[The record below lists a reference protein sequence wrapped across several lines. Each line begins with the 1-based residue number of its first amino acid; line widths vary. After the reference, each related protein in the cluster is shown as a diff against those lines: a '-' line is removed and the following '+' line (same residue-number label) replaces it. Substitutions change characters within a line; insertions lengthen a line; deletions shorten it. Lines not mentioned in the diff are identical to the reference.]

1 MQPTD
6 KNHKSRKSLEK
17 QPEAEAGI
25 EFFASHAPCG
35 GFFVAEV
42 VRGSAQR
49 ASTRAPYLEYVV
61 RSMGRSKHPHQ
72 LAYPV
77 QMGRNPKHKRRSS
90 IQGYLPN
97 FSTYTSFIAILCIQ
111 SGFRPFT
118 GHYSVVFFPICHG
131 TIKCEHGTINRAPS
145 KNIPKDS
152 GWQSAPSPGIALMI
166 LQTPPTRP
174 LAGRGA
180 NEPLALVLRPFRSCL
195 LLLLALF
202 RCLPVHLVTYL
213 EPPL

>member
-72 LAYPV
+72 LTSLV

-90 IQGYLPN
+90 IQRVIFETLAHILPLLQSYASKVVSGPSQGITLKCT
-97 FSTYTSFIAILCIQ
+97 FLFVMEQSSTNMEQ
-111 SGFRPFT
+111 ST
-118 GHYSVVFFPICHG
+118 GP
-131 TIKCEHGTINRAPS
+131 
-145 KNIPKDS
+145 
-152 GWQSAPSPGIALMI
+152 
-166 LQTPPTRP
+166 LQRTFQKTVD
-174 LAGRGA
+174 G
-180 NEPLALVLRPFRSCL
+180 NL
-195 LLLLALF
+195 LLHRALL
-202 RCLPVHLVTYL
+202 
-213 EPPL
+213 

>member
-1 MQPTD
+1 MTNAQYSVRRRGAVQPTD

-42 VRGSAQR
+42 VRGSKQR

-72 LAYPV
+72 LASPV

-90 IQGYLPN
+90 IQRVIFETLAHILP
-97 FSTYTSFIAILCIQ
+97 SLQ
-111 SGFRPFT
+111 S
-118 GHYSVVFFPICHG
+118 YASKVVSG
-131 TIKCEHGTINRAPS
+131 PS
-145 KNIPKDS
+145 
-152 GWQSAPSPGIALMI
+152 QGITL
-166 LQTPPTRP
+166 
-174 LAGRGA
+174 
-180 NEPLALVLRPFRSCL
+180 
-195 LLLLALF
+195 
-202 RCLPVHLVTYL
+202 
-213 EPPL
+213 

>member
-61 RSMGRSKHPHQ
+61 RSMGRSNHPH
-72 LAYPV
+72 LSRPS
-77 QMGRNPKHKRRSS
+77 MWLTRS
-90 IQGYLPN
+90 
-97 FSTYTSFIAILCIQ
+97 
-111 SGFRPFT
+111 
-118 GHYSVVFFPICHG
+118 
-131 TIKCEHGTINRAPS
+131 
-145 KNIPKDS
+145 
-152 GWQSAPSPGIALMI
+152 
-166 LQTPPTRP
+166 P
-174 LAGRGA
+174 LLSSSEAG
-180 NEPLALVLRPFRSCL
+180 ES
-195 LLLLALF
+195 
-202 RCLPVHLVTYL
+202 
-213 EPPL
+213 

>member
-6 KNHKSRKSLEK
+6 KNHKSGKSLEK

-72 LAYPV
+72 LTSLV
-77 QMGRNPKHKRRSS
+77 QMGRNPKHKRRSRGLS
-90 IQGYLPN
+90 LN

-118 GHYSVVFFPICHG
+118 GHYSVVIFPICHG
-131 TIKCEHGTINRAPS
+131 TIKCEHGTINRA
-145 KNIPKDS
+145 
-152 GWQSAPSPGIALMI
+152 
-166 LQTPPTRP
+166 LQRTFQKTVD
-174 LAGRGA
+174 G
-180 NEPLALVLRPFRSCL
+180 NL
-195 LLLLALF
+195 LLHRALL
-202 RCLPVHLVTYL
+202 
-213 EPPL
+213 